1 VRARTLTEHDFGI
14 SKIAL
19 ARVHVHAGGAEAK
32 ARDPSKPGSAP
43 TATWRPLLSPADT
56 SPDDDLL
63 VDRSDPA
70 IAVVTINRPKRR
82 NAMKLAMWREL
93 GRIFDELSG
102 EPELRA
108 VILTGAGGAFCA
120 GADISEFGE
129 VRATVEDGRA
139 YEATGDH
146 CQTAIASCSK
156 ATIAAISGPCFGGG
170 VGLAL
175 SCDFRFADDTA
186 YFGIPAARLSNVYG
200 VVETR
205 ALYDAVGLAVAKE
218 VLFTGRRYTAGEAR
232 DVGMVTHLAEDTA
245 LAAALSFADR
255 LKLCAP
261 LTIKGAKTVLDAIA
275 RNQTAER
282 EAAIQAVA
290 DEAIASADYKEGVA
304 AFAEKRD
311 PRFRG
316 V

>member
-1 VRARTLTEHDFGI
+1 MNTRSRSPDGG
-14 SKIAL
+14 
-19 ARVHVHAGGAEAK
+19 ARVSV
-32 ARDPSKPGSAP
+32 
-43 TATWRPLLSPADT
+43 
-56 SPDDDLL
+56 PDAQPENDLL

-70 IAVVTINRPKRR
+70 VAIVTINRPARR
-82 NAMKLAMWREL
+82 NAMKLAMWREM
-93 GRIFDELSG
+93 GRIFDELSR

-139 YEATGDH
+139 YEAAGDK

-175 SCDFRFADDTA
+175 SCDFRFADPTA

-232 DVGMVTHLAEDTA
+232 EVGMATHLTDGGS
-245 LAAALSFADR
+245 LAAARKFAEG
-255 LKLCAP
+255 LELCAP
-261 LTIKGAKTVLDAIA
+261 LTIKGAKTVLEAIA
-275 RNQTAER
+275 RNETAER

-290 DEAIASADYKEGVA
+290 DEAMASDDYKEGVA
-304 AFAEKRD
+304 AFAQKRD
-311 PRFRG
+311 PHFRG
-316 V
+316 R